1 MIIACLNGD
10 RSTRVHPRV
19 PVTPEQLGA
28 DTAECVLAGAT
39 MVHVHPRGEL
49 GRESLRE
56 PDITEALAAIRHHA
70 PGVRISVSTRDGIAN
85 DFREKLALI
94 RNWPMPADG
103 GPDCASVNWHE
114 PGAAE
119 VARLLRAKGIGVEAG
134 IWTPRAAI
142 AFVSTN
148 WPWQVERV
156 LAEAVPGVS
165 PGVQGVWAIERILT
179 ALGMSPKPV
188 LVHGEAA
195 WTWPVLRWGRAAGH
209 QLRIGFEDTLRL
221 PSGRE
226 AYDNAELVR
235 TAGELAEGASSSW
248 PHPRRY

>member
-10 RSTRVHPRV
+10 RSTRAHPRL

-28 DTAECVLAGAT
+28 DTADCVLAGAT
-39 MVHVHPRGEL
+39 MVHVHPRDES

-56 PDITEALAAIRHHA
+56 LDITEALTAIRHHA
-70 PGVRISVSTRDGIAN
+70 PGVRVSVSTRDGIAA

-94 RNWPMPADG
+94 RSWPMPIDG

-114 PGAAE
+114 PGAVE
-119 VARLLRAKGIGVEAG
+119 VARLLSTKGIGVEAG

-165 PGVQGVWAIERILT
+165 PGVSGVWATERILT

-188 LVHGEAA
+188 LVHGEGA
-195 WTWPVLRWGRAAGH
+195 WTWPVFRWGQAAGR
-209 QLRIGFEDTLRL
+209 QVRIGFEDTLLL

-235 TAGELAEGASSSW
+235 TAGALPDEAASSW
-248 PHPRRY
+248 PYPGPY